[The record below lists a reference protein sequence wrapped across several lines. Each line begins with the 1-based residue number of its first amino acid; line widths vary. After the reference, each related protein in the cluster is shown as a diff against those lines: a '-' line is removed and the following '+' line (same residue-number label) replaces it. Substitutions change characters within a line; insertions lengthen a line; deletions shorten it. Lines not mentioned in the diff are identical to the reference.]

1 MSRTYRRRG
10 ERHEYRWVLRD
21 SFFDSESR
29 SIVRFLIDRHSPEGR
44 RAIARF
50 HSDADVTMLGGV
62 PHWFCRIF
70 KRRQRT
76 ADTRELLRW
85 FADPGYDPV
94 MQARHRH
101 SAKWA
106 WW

>member
-10 ERHEYRWVLRD
+10 ERHEYRWVLREWV
-21 SFFDSESR
+21 FESGR
-29 SIVRFLIDRHSPEGR
+29 RTPVLLDRHSPEGR

-50 HSDADVTMLGGV
+50 HSDAQITMHGGV
-62 PHWFCRIF
+62 PRWFRRIF
-70 KRRQRT
+70 KKRQRN
-76 ADTRELLRW
+76 ANTRQLLRW
-85 FADPGYDPV
+85 LADPGYDPV
-94 MQARHRH
+94 MNARHRS

>member
-21 SFFDSESR
+21 RSGDTPWWARALLDSNSK
-29 SIVRFLIDRHSPEGR
+29 EGR

-50 HSDADVTMLGGV
+50 HSDAEVTMRSGP
-62 PHWFCRIF
+62 PHWFRRIF
-70 KRRQRT
+70 KRRQRN
-76 ADTRELLRW
+76 AGTRELLRW
-85 FADPGYDPV
+85 LADPGFDPV
-94 MQARHRH
+94 MQSQHRH

>member
-10 ERHEYRWVLRD
+10 ERHEYRWLLRD
-21 SFFDSESR
+21 SFFDRQSCC
-29 SIVRFLIDRHSPEGR
+29 FTHYLIDRHSPEGR
-44 RAIARF
+44 RAISRF
-50 HSDADVTMLGGV
+50 HSDADVTMRGGV

-70 KRRQRT
+70 KRRQRN

-85 FADPGYDPV
+85 FADPV
-94 MQARHRH
+94 MQSRHRH

>member
-10 ERHEYRWVLRD
+10 QQHEYRWVLR
-21 SFFDSESR
+21 E
-29 SIVRFLIDRHSPEGR
+29 LDRYSPEAR

-50 HSDADVTMLGGV
+50 HSDAQVTMQGGV
-62 PHWFCRIF
+62 PRWFRRIF
-70 KRRQRT
+70 KRRQRN
-76 ADTRELLRW
+76 ANTRQLLRW
-85 FADPGYDPV
+85 LADMRYDPV
-94 MQARHRH
+94 MNARHRS